1 MICKSC
7 GKQIDADSKYC
18 QYCGAEQDGILKC
31 HKEHYYSSEIK
42 SLSWYE
48 YNKLMADELNEN
60 GFECYIDPLNEGRFV
75 VYKPDLHSPTYPLV
89 NLLSRKIQLD
99 FLIQKGLINNG
110 RCPQC
115 GKDIRAN
122 DIGKYTYT
130 DGTYKSVTYHICKDC
145 YREGMHMS
153 LNPAQQ
159 KGCIVALLLM
169 PYNMICTLMSSFNLI
184 S

>member
-60 GFECYIDPLNEGRFV
+60 GFECYVDPLNEGRFV

-99 FLIQKGLINNG
+99 FLIQKDSSIMADVRNAEKISGLTTSVNIHTQTAHIKVS
-110 RCPQC
+110 PTIFA
-115 GKDIRAN
+115 KTV
-122 DIGKYTYT
+122 IGK
-130 DGTYKSVTYHICKDC
+130 
-145 YREGMHMS
+145 
-153 LNPAQQ
+153 
-159 KGCIVALLLM
+159 GCT
-169 PYNMICTLMSSFNLI
+169 CH
-184 S
+184 

>member
-31 HKEHYYSSEIK
+31 HKEHYSSSEIK

-60 GFECYIDPLNEGRFV
+60 GFECHTSPFSKTFTVSE
-75 VYKPDLHSPTYPLV
+75 PDFRNPTYPLV
-89 NLLSRKIQLD
+89 NDLSRLAQVV
-99 FLIQKGLINNG
+99 FLKKKGLLDNG

-115 GKDIRAN
+115 GKDIKPN

-130 DGTYKSVTYHICKDC
+130 DGTYKNVTYHICKDC

-159 KGCIVALLLM
+159 KGCIVALLLI
-169 PYNMICTLMSSFNLI
+169 PYNLICAWVSSLNLI